1 MNKGVA
7 CGTGAPCHINNEY
20 QVFNFNYVYIYIF
33 VFFFLSF
40 NRNKSMLG
48 IKT

>member
-7 CGTGAPCHINNEY
+7 CGIGAPCHINNEY

-33 VFFFLSF
+33 IFIFFFPFL
-40 NRNKSMLG
+40 
-48 IKT
+48 

>member
-20 QVFNFNYVYIYIF
+20 QVFNFNYVYIYICI
-33 VFFFLSF
+33 FFPFPLIEI
-40 NRNKSMLG
+40 KLG
-48 IKT
+48 